1 MSMSL
6 KCFYVKGAA
15 AIVFLATLMIGM
27 SAAADENVRGWYELG
42 ATVIED
48 AKLEAFF
55 DQPVT
60 DNKVKFD
67 PGFRAAIAIGMDV
80 TRYLAVEAEG
90 GFHYNGIRSVGG
102 ATSSLG
108 DLYQFP
114 VMGNLVLQFPN
125 RTRLVPVIGGGVG
138 AVFSILDAR
147 DITLGTARLSTAEE
161 TWTFAYQGYVGLLY
175 QFRPEM
181 ALGVTYHYINNDG
194 PSWKNSSGDNIKFNR
209 LASHSLAL
217 TLNFRF

>member
-55 DQPVT
+55 DQPVA

-147 DITLGTARLSTAEE
+147 DITLGTDFRLPGLCGIALSIQARDGAGGNVPLHQQRRAKLEE
-161 TWTFAYQGYVGLLY
+161 FIGRQYKIQSA
-175 QFRPEM
+175 RE
-181 ALGVTYHYINNDG
+181 
-194 PSWKNSSGDNIKFNR
+194 
-209 LASHSLAL
+209 SLPGA
-217 TLNFRF
+217 NP